1 MENRIMELAAELGR
15 AIKEDERVKTLNEAK
30 KAYDE
35 DKDLMRYVIEY
46 NVQQKAMSNE
56 FEKGDDRDE
65 VILKQIQNR
74 TDELYT
80 LITENEAFVAMNAA
94 QEAVNAFMNEVN
106 GVITFNITGELPC
119 THDCSTCHSDCASK
133 QQ

>member
-1 MENRIMELAAELGR
+1 MDNRIAELAAELGK
-15 AIKEDERVKTLNEAK
+15 AIKEDERVKALNEAK
-30 KAYDE
+30 KVYDE

-46 NVQQKAMSNE
+46 NVQQKAMANE

-74 TDELYT
+74 IDELYD
-80 LITENEAFVAMNAA
+80 LIVSNEAFVAMNAA
-94 QEAVNAFMNEVN
+94 QEVVNNFMNEVN
-106 GVITFNITGELPC
+106 GIITLNITGEIPC

-133 QQ
+133 K

>member
-1 MENRIMELAAELGR
+1 MDSRIAELAAELGK
-15 AIKEDERVKTLNEAK
+15 AIKEDERVKALNEAK
-30 KAYDE
+30 KVYDE

-46 NVQQKAMSNE
+46 NVQQKAMANE

-74 TDELYT
+74 IDELYD
-80 LITENEAFVAMNAA
+80 LIVSNEAFVAMNAA
-94 QEAVNAFMNEVN
+94 QEVVNNFMNEVN
-106 GVITFNITGELPC
+106 GIITLNITGEIPC

-133 QQ
+133 K

>member
-1 MENRIMELAAELGR
+1 MDNRIAELAAELGK
-15 AIKEDERVKTLNEAK
+15 AIKEDERVKALNEAK
-30 KAYDE
+30 RVYDE

-46 NVQQKAMSNE
+46 NVQQKAMANE

-74 TDELYT
+74 IDELYD
-80 LITENEAFVAMNAA
+80 LIVSNEAFVAMNAA
-94 QEAVNAFMNEVN
+94 QEVVNNFMNEVN
-106 GVITFNITGELPC
+106 GIITLNITGEIPC

-133 QQ
+133 K

>member
-1 MENRIMELAAELGR
+1 MDNKIMELAAELGK
-15 AIKEDERVKTLNEAK
+15 AIKEDERVKALNEAK

-46 NVQQKAMSNE
+46 NVQQKAMANE

-74 TDELYT
+74 IDELYD
-80 LITENEAFVAMNAA
+80 LIVNNEAFVAMNAA
-94 QEAVNAFMNEVN
+94 QEVVNNFMNEVN
-106 GVITFNITGELPC
+106 GIITLNITGEIPC

-133 QQ
+133 K

>member
-1 MENRIMELAAELGR
+1 MDNRIMELAAELGK
-15 AIKEDERVKTLNEAK
+15 AIKEDERVKHLNETK

-35 DKDLMRYVIEY
+35 DKDLLRYVVEY
-46 NVQQKAMSNE
+46 NVQQKAMANE

-74 TDELYT
+74 IDELYD
-80 LITENEAFVAMNAA
+80 LIVGNEAFVAMNAA

-106 GVITFNITGELPC
+106 GIITLNITGEQPC
-119 THDCSTCHSDCASK
+119 THDCSSCHADCASK
-133 QQ
+133 K

>member
-1 MENRIMELAAELGR
+1 MDNRIMELAAELGK
-15 AIKEDERVKTLNEAK
+15 AIKEDERVKHLNETK

-35 DKDLMRYVIEY
+35 DKDLLRYVVEY
-46 NVQQKAMSNE
+46 NVQQKAMANE

-74 TDELYT
+74 IDELYD
-80 LITENEAFVAMNAA
+80 LIVGNEAFVAMNAA

-106 GVITFNITGELPC
+106 GIITLNITGEQPC
-119 THDCSTCHSDCASK
+119 THDCSTCSGCH
-133 QQ
+133 

>member
-1 MENRIMELAAELGR
+1 MDNRIAELAAELGK
-15 AIKEDERVKTLNEAK
+15 AIKEDERVKHLNETK

-35 DKDLMRYVIEY
+35 DKDLLRYVVEY
-46 NVQQKAMSNE
+46 NVQQKAMANE

-74 TDELYT
+74 IDELYD
-80 LITENEAFVAMNAA
+80 LIVGNEAFVAMNAA

-106 GVITFNITGELPC
+106 GIITLNITGEQPC
-119 THDCSTCHSDCASK
+119 THDCSSCHADCASK
-133 QQ
+133 K

>member
-1 MENRIMELAAELGR
+1 MDNRITELAAELGK
-15 AIKEDERVKTLNEAK
+15 AIKEDERVKALNEAK

-46 NVQQKAMSNE
+46 NVQQKAMANE

-74 TDELYT
+74 IDELYD
-80 LITENEAFVAMNAA
+80 LIVSNEAFVAMNAA
-94 QEAVNAFMNEVN
+94 QEVVNNFMNEVN
-106 GVITFNITGELPC
+106 GIITLNITGEMPC

-133 QQ
+133 K

>member
-1 MENRIMELAAELGR
+1 MDNRIAELAAELGK
-15 AIKEDERVKTLNEAK
+15 AIKEDERVKALNEAK
-30 KAYDE
+30 KVYDE

-46 NVQQKAMSNE
+46 NVQQKAMANE

-74 TDELYT
+74 IDELYD
-80 LITENEAFVAMNAA
+80 LIVSNEAFVAMNAA
-94 QEAVNAFMNEVN
+94 QEVVNNFMNEVN
-106 GVITFNITGELPC
+106 GIITLNITGEMPC

-133 QQ
+133 K

>member
-1 MENRIMELAAELGR
+1 MAAFAQIGR
-15 AIKEDERVKTLNEAK
+15 EAIKEDERVKALNEAK

-46 NVQQKAMSNE
+46 NVQQKAMANE

-74 TDELYT
+74 IDELYD
-80 LITENEAFVAMNAA
+80 LIVNNEAFVAMNAA
-94 QEAVNAFMNEVN
+94 QEVVNNFMNEVN
-106 GVITFNITGELPC
+106 GIITLNITGEIPC

-133 QQ
+133 K